1 MNIVLGIGGH
11 KNSGKDTAAKMFA
24 YINYVGVDNANYH
37 DYVINQQ
44 QYDLTT
50 KKVIIHFA
58 DILKD
63 NLSEIFCIPR
73 ELFDKREYKDEL
85 WYDYRRND
93 FIEQKWIT
101 NEHRKLYIDDFKE
114 LIAQSPDFPCFKI
127 RTLMQIY
134 GELMRKTFGD
144 NIWVDSTVKQ
154 ASKIALGNKL
164 GIISD
169 VRYVNEA
176 IAIKSCYSSTGKV
189 VRVFRDIADNNV
201 IDNHPSEQIIYDNDY
216 TITNNTT
223 IINLFYQCL
232 TIYEKLEK
240 L

>member
-1 MNIVLGIGGH
+1 
-11 KNSGKDTAAKMFA
+11 
-24 YINYVGVDNANYH
+24 
-37 DYVINQQ
+37 
-44 QYDLTT
+44 
-50 KKVIIHFA
+50 
-58 DILKD
+58 
-63 NLSEIFCIPR
+63 
-73 ELFDKREYKDEL
+73 
-85 WYDYRRND
+85 
-93 FIEQKWIT
+93 
-101 NEHRKLYIDDFKE
+101 
-114 LIAQSPDFPCFKI
+114 
-127 RTLMQIY
+127 MQIY

-154 ASKIALGNKL
+154 ASKISLGNKL

-176 IAIKSCYSSTGKV
+176 IAIKSCYSSTGKI
-189 VRVFRDIADNNV
+189 VRVFRDIADNNGT
-201 IDNHPSEQIIYDNDY
+201 DNHPSEQIIYDSDY